1 MLSSVILGVPVS
13 ELLLLAGLIIVAGF
27 ITGILAGLF
36 GIGGGAL
43 IVPVLYE
50 VFGVLGVS
58 DDVRFQLC
66 VGTSIA
72 IIVPTNVL
80 SYRIHRS
87 KGLVLMDVLRAWAI
101 PSVIGVATGS
111 AIAAFAP
118 AAVLKLAFALIA
130 SVIAIKLLAGRDS
143 WRLAP
148 DLPGRPGM
156 IGYGFLVGLASSLMG
171 ISGGSVANM
180 ILTLHGKPMHN
191 AVATSAGLGVP
202 ITIAG
207 TIGYML
213 AGWPQ
218 QSLMPP
224 LSIGFVS
231 FIGFALMAPVASFTA
246 PYGARLA
253 HALSKRHLEIAFGL
267 FLLIVAVRF
276 VISLWR

>member
-1 MLSSVILGVPVS
+1 
-13 ELLLLAGLIIVAGF
+13 
-27 ITGILAGLF
+27 
-36 GIGGGAL
+36 
-43 IVPVLYE
+43 
-50 VFGVLGVS
+50 
-58 DDVRFQLC
+58 
-66 VGTSIA
+66 
-72 IIVPTNVL
+72 
-80 SYRIHRS
+80 
-87 KGLVLMDVLRAWAI
+87 
-101 PSVIGVATGS
+101 
-111 AIAAFAP
+111 
-118 AAVLKLAFALIA
+118 
-130 SVIAIKLLAGRDS
+130 
-143 WRLAP
+143 
-148 DLPGRPGM
+148 
-156 IGYGFLVGLASSLMG
+156 
-171 ISGGSVANM
+171 
-180 ILTLHGKPMHN
+180 MHN